1 MGGGTWIEVPCRGS
15 RTVATVGM
23 MTALSVAMR
32 VVKHLI
38 IGAVQ
43 VINFPFMFTLIASSI
58 SPCAGLLTGI
68 MSYAVSDVLFGIGPW
83 TAVNSAL
90 CGIIGLIWGYIRTE
104 RRELL
109 FLLSFL
115 SEFIFD
121 IANSSILYM
130 LFGLSPI
137 QALIV
142 GLIGLFLP
150 VMGGSIFLI
159 GPMTEVTTS
168 LGVALI
174 RPKLRSILREG

>member
-1 MGGGTWIEVPCRGS
+1 MICGS
-15 RTVATVGM
+15 SKTVATAGM
-23 MTALSVAMR
+23 MTALSIAMR
-32 VVKHLI
+32 ILKHLM
-38 IGAVQ
+38 IGAIQ

-83 TAVNSAL
+83 TLVNSAL

-104 RRELL
+104 RGEVL

-115 SEFIFD
+115 SEFMFD

-130 LFGLSPI
+130 LLGLSPI
-137 QALIV
+137 QALII

-174 RPKLRSILREG
+174 RPRLKKILREGRA

>member
-1 MGGGTWIEVPCRGS
+1 MICGGSKTI
-15 RTVATVGM
+15 ATAGM
-23 MTALSVAMR
+23 MTALSIAMR
-32 VVKHLI
+32 ILKHLM
-38 IGAVQ
+38 IGAIQ

-83 TAVNSAL
+83 TLVNSAL

-104 RRELL
+104 RGEVL
-109 FLLSFL
+109 FFLSFL
-115 SEFIFD
+115 SEFMFD

-130 LFGLSPI
+130 LLGLSPI
-137 QALIV
+137 QALII

-174 RPKLRSILREG
+174 RPRLKKILREG

>member
-1 MGGGTWIEVPCRGS
+1 MICGS
-15 RTVATVGM
+15 SKTIATAGM
-23 MTALSVAMR
+23 MTALSIAMR
-32 VVKHLI
+32 ILKHLM
-38 IGAVQ
+38 IGAIQ

-83 TAVNSAL
+83 TLVNSVL

-104 RRELL
+104 RGEVL

-115 SEFIFD
+115 SEFMFD

-130 LFGLSPI
+130 LLGLSPI
-137 QALIV
+137 QALII

-174 RPKLRSILREG
+174 RPRLKKILREGRA

>member
-1 MGGGTWIEVPCRGS
+1 MICGGSKTI
-15 RTVATVGM
+15 ATAGM
-23 MTALSVAMR
+23 MTALSIAMR
-32 VVKHLI
+32 ILKHLM
-38 IGAVQ
+38 IGAIQ

-83 TAVNSAL
+83 TLVNSAL

-104 RRELL
+104 RGEVL
-109 FLLSFL
+109 FFLSFL
-115 SEFIFD
+115 SEFMFD

-130 LFGLSPI
+130 LLGLSPI
-137 QALIV
+137 QALII

-174 RPKLRSILREG
+174 RPRLRKILREG